1 MDGLV
6 SSFQF
11 SSSRFTTSLY
21 DKGENDKTTTTT
33 TTTTTQTAGTAANAV
48 SERDANGGNQG
59 GGNGGNGGIATAI
72 QTNGVQFGSV
82 LGNAVAQE
90 AIVNRALEL
99 VQSVRETMFGEL
111 TQALGFSNDIIN
123 KVSENQAFI
132 EALNGNEFAMSG
144 FTLEFSTTLVSG
156 AQSQSVNVSVSLS
169 QSFLTNNFDSKQL
182 STYTALRNMVLL
194 TGENPQIDTLDSW
207 IRKAYDAYG
216 SSSSSGVSSMQNSL
230 TDLMTFSRIE
240 FSSLSLQTLSN
251 VNSSNLSS
259 VNVSIVSMN
268 TSIVRWQEGT
278 DSAKLIDPLIIDL
291 GGDGV
296 ELSDDTFS
304 FDLDADGESD
314 QISRPK
320 GNSGF
325 LALDKNG
332 DGIIND
338 GTELFGTQN
347 GDGFKDL
354 ARYDSNGDGKIDKD
368 DPIYDKLRIWKPGAN
383 GDQGELIGL
392 GEVGIGAIYLDA
404 KNNEQ
409 LMQSANGET
418 LGVQRKSAAYQRTD
432 GSEGQIYHV
441 DLAKRDEQATVS
453 KDVGIAAYHKSQND
467 LDLLRT
473 LVGNTKNEETSANNT
488 GNLENITQL
497 TPAEIRQQ
505 IEEIKQGNVSEENLA
520 LVQLDALLGKAKNN
534 NGLTAILNRVAFDG
548 NLSSVNDQFFNYQ
561 ALVNAQRLLA

>member
-216 SSSSSGVSSMQNSL
+216 SSSSNSTSISSL
-230 TDLMTFSRIE
+230 TRVE
-240 FSSLSLQTLSN
+240 FSSLSLQTSS
-251 VNSSNLSS
+251 VNTSNLS
-259 VNVSIVSMN
+259 VNLSTLSMN
-268 TSIVRWQEGT
+268 ASITQIQTSLNISASGT

-409 LMQSANGET
+409 LMQSTNGET

-488 GNLENITQL
+488 GNLESITQL

>member
-6 SSFQF
+6 SSFQY

-33 TTTTTQTAGTAANAV
+33 ATTTTQTLATATNAV

-59 GGNGGNGGIATAI
+59 GGNGNNGGIATAI
-72 QTNGVQFGSV
+72 TATGVQFGAT
-82 LGNAVAQE
+82 LGNAIAQE

-111 TQALGFSNDIIN
+111 SQALGFSSDIIN
-123 KVSENQAFI
+123 KVVEQQAFI
-132 EALNGNEFAMSG
+132 EALNENEFAMSG
-144 FTLEFSTTLVSG
+144 LTLGFSATLVSG
-156 AQSQSVNVSVSLS
+156 TQSQSVNVSVSLS
-169 QSFLTNNFDSKQL
+169 QSFLQNNFSSTDL
-182 STYTALRNMVLL
+182 STYTALRNMFLL
-194 TGENPQIDTLDSW
+194 TGEIPQIDTVDSW
-207 IRKAYDAYG
+207 IHKAYNAYG
-216 SSSSSGVSSMQNSL
+216 SSSRGTSVSSL
-230 TDLMTFSRIE
+230 TRVE
-240 FSSLSLQTLSN
+240 FSSISLQTLSN
-251 VNSSNLSS
+251 VNSTN
-259 VNVSIVSMN
+259 VNVSLSSLSVD
-268 TSIVRWQEGT
+268 TSIVRWQGN
-278 DSAKLIDPLIIDL
+278 DSVNLVDPLIIDL

-409 LMQSANGET
+409 LMQSASGET

-432 GSEGQIYHV
+432 GSEGQVYHI
-441 DLAKRDEQATVS
+441 DLAKRDEQSSAVS
-453 KDVGIAAYHKSQND
+453 KGAGIAAYHKSQND

-473 LVGNTKNEETSANNT
+473 LVGNTKNEDASANNT
-488 GNLENITQL
+488 GSLENITQL

-505 IEEIKQGNVSEENLA
+505 IEEIKNGNVSEENLA
-520 LVQLDALLGKAKNN
+520 LVQLDALLGKAKNSD
-534 NGLTAILNRVAFDG
+534 GLLAILNRVAFDG

>member
-6 SSFQF
+6 SSFQY

-33 TTTTTQTAGTAANAV
+33 ATTTTQTLATATNAV

-59 GGNGGNGGIATAI
+59 GGNGNNGGIATAI
-72 QTNGVQFGSV
+72 TATGVQFGAT
-82 LGNAVAQE
+82 LGNAIAQE

-111 TQALGFSNDIIN
+111 SQALGFSSDIIN
-123 KVSENQAFI
+123 KVVEQQAFI
-132 EALNGNEFAMSG
+132 EALNENEFAMSG
-144 FTLEFSTTLVSG
+144 LTLGFSATLVSG

-169 QSFLTNNFDSKQL
+169 QSFLQNNFSSTDL
-182 STYTALRNMVLL
+182 STYTALRNMFLL
-194 TGENPQIDTLDSW
+194 TGEIPQIDTVDSW
-207 IRKAYDAYG
+207 IHKAYNAYG
-216 SSSSSGVSSMQNSL
+216 SSSRGTSVSSL
-230 TDLMTFSRIE
+230 TRVE
-240 FSSLSLQTLSN
+240 FSSVSIQTLSSAS
-251 VNSSNLSS
+251 SSN
-259 VNVSIVSMN
+259 VNVSLSA
-268 TSIVRWQEGT
+268 TSVNANIVRWQGN
-278 DSAKLIDPLIIDL
+278 DSVNLVDPLIIDL

-325 LALDKNG
+325 LAFDKNG

-409 LMQSANGET
+409 LMQSASGET

-432 GSEGQIYHV
+432 GSEGQVYHI
-441 DLAKRDEQATVS
+441 DLAKRDEQSSAVS
-453 KDVGIAAYHKSQND
+453 KGAGIAAYHKSQND

-473 LVGNTKNEETSANNT
+473 LVGNTKNEDASANNT
-488 GNLENITQL
+488 GSLENITQL

-505 IEEIKQGNVSEENLA
+505 IEEIKNGNVSEENLA
-520 LVQLDALLGKAKNN
+520 LVQLDALLGKAKNSD
-534 NGLTAILNRVAFDG
+534 GLLAILNRVAFDG

>member
-6 SSFQF
+6 SSFQY

-21 DKGENDKTTTTT
+21 DKGENDKTTTAT
-33 TTTTTQTAGTAANAV
+33 TTTTTQTVATTANAV

-59 GGNGGNGGIATAI
+59 GNNGNNGGVATAI
-72 QTNGVQFGSV
+72 TATGVQFGAT

-111 TQALGFSNDIIN
+111 SQALGFSSDIIN
-123 KVSENQAFI
+123 KVVEQQAFV
-132 EALNGNEFAMSG
+132 EALNENNFAMSG
-144 FTLEFSTTLVSG
+144 FTLGFSATLVSG
-156 AQSQSVNVSVSLS
+156 AQTQSVNVSVSLS
-169 QSFLTNNFDSKQL
+169 QSFLQNNFSSTEL
-182 STYTALRNMVLL
+182 STYTALRNMFLL
-194 TGENPQIDTLDSW
+194 TGEIPQIDTVDSW
-207 IRKAYDAYG
+207 IRKAYNAYG
-216 SSSSSGVSSMQNSL
+216 SSSSNGVSSMQSSL
-230 TDLMTFSRIE
+230 TSQMTISRVE
-240 FSSLSLQTLSN
+240 FSSISLQTLSN
-251 VNSSNLSS
+251 ANSRNLDVSLSTLS
-259 VNVSIVSMN
+259 VD
-268 TSIVRWQEGT
+268 TSIVRWQGN
-278 DSAKLIDPLIIDL
+278 DSVNLVDPLIIDL

-296 ELSDDTFS
+296 ELSNDTFS

-409 LMQSANGET
+409 LMQSASGET

-432 GSEGQIYHV
+432 GSEGQIYHI
-441 DLAKRDEQATVS
+441 DLAKRDEQSSAVS
-453 KDVGIAAYHKSQND
+453 KGAGIAAYHKSQND

-473 LVGNTKNEETSANNT
+473 LVGNTKNEDASANNT
-488 GNLENITQL
+488 GSLENITQL

-505 IEEIKQGNVSEENLA
+505 IEEIRNGNVSEENLA
-520 LVQLDALLGKAKNN
+520 LVQLDALLGKAKNSD
-534 NGLTAILNRVAFDG
+534 GLTAILNRVAFDG
-548 NLSSVNDQFFNYQ
+548 NLSSVNDQMFNYQ

>member
-216 SSSSSGVSSMQNSL
+216 SSSSNSTSISSL
-230 TDLMTFSRIE
+230 TRVE
-240 FSSLSLQTLSN
+240 FSSISLQTLSN
-251 VNSSNLSS
+251 ANSTN
-259 VNVSIVSMN
+259 VNVSLSTTSVN
-268 TSIVRWQEGT
+268 TSIVRWQGN
-278 DSAKLIDPLIIDL
+278 DSVNLVDPLIIDL

-488 GNLENITQL
+488 GNLESITQL

>member
-6 SSFQF
+6 SSFQY

-33 TTTTTQTAGTAANAV
+33 ATTTTQTLATATNAV

-59 GGNGGNGGIATAI
+59 GGNGNNGGIATAI
-72 QTNGVQFGSV
+72 TATGVQFGAT
-82 LGNAVAQE
+82 LGNAIAQE

-111 TQALGFSNDIIN
+111 SQALGFSSDIIN
-123 KVSENQAFI
+123 KVVEQQAFI
-132 EALNGNEFAMSG
+132 EALNENEFAMSG
-144 FTLEFSTTLVSG
+144 LTLGFSATLVSG

-169 QSFLTNNFDSKQL
+169 QSFLQNNFSSTDL
-182 STYTALRNMVLL
+182 STYTALRNMFLL
-194 TGENPQIDTLDSW
+194 TGEIPQIDTVDSW
-207 IRKAYDAYG
+207 IHKAYNAYG
-216 SSSSSGVSSMQNSL
+216 SSSRGTSVSSL
-230 TDLMTFSRIE
+230 TRVE
-240 FSSLSLQTLSN
+240 FSSISLQTLSN
-251 VNSSNLSS
+251 VNSTN
-259 VNVSIVSMN
+259 VNVSLSA
-268 TSIVRWQEGT
+268 TSVNANIVRWQGN
-278 DSAKLIDPLIIDL
+278 DSVNLVDPLIIDL

-354 ARYDSNGDGKIDKD
+354 ARYDSNGDGNIDKD

-409 LMQSANGET
+409 LMQSASGET

-432 GSEGQIYHV
+432 GSEGQVYHI
-441 DLAKRDEQATVS
+441 DLAKRDEQSSAVS
-453 KDVGIAAYHKSQND
+453 KGAGIAAYHKSQND

-473 LVGNTKNEETSANNT
+473 LVGNTKNEDASANNT
-488 GNLENITQL
+488 GSLENITQL

-505 IEEIKQGNVSEENLA
+505 IEEIKNGNVSEENLA
-520 LVQLDALLGKAKNN
+520 LVQLDALLGKAKNSD
-534 NGLTAILNRVAFDG
+534 GLLAILNRVAFDG

>member
-33 TTTTTQTAGTAANAV
+33 TTTTTQAVGTAANAV

-72 QTNGVQFGSV
+72 QTSDVQFGSV

-169 QSFLTNNFDSKQL
+169 QSFLESNFDGKQL

-216 SSSSSGVSSMQNSL
+216 SSSSSSTSISSL
-230 TDLMTFSRIE
+230 TRVE
-240 FSSLSLQTLSN
+240 FSSLSLQTSSIN
-251 VNSSNLSS
+251 TSNLG
-259 VNVSIVSMN
+259 VSLSTLSMN
-268 TSIVRWQEGT
+268 ASITQIQMSLNISAGGT
-278 DSAKLIDPLIIDL
+278 DSANLI
-291 GGDGV
+291 
-296 ELSDDTFS
+296 
-304 FDLDADGESD
+304 A
-314 QISRPK
+314 
-320 GNSGF
+320 
-325 LALDKNG
+325 
-332 DGIIND
+332 
-338 GTELFGTQN
+338 
-347 GDGFKDL
+347 
-354 ARYDSNGDGKIDKD
+354 
-368 DPIYDKLRIWKPGAN
+368 
-383 GDQGELIGL
+383 
-392 GEVGIGAIYLDA
+392 
-404 KNNEQ
+404 
-409 LMQSANGET
+409 
-418 LGVQRKSAAYQRTD
+418 
-432 GSEGQIYHV
+432 
-441 DLAKRDEQATVS
+441 
-453 KDVGIAAYHKSQND
+453 
-467 LDLLRT
+467 
-473 LVGNTKNEETSANNT
+473 
-488 GNLENITQL
+488 
-497 TPAEIRQQ
+497 
-505 IEEIKQGNVSEENLA
+505 
-520 LVQLDALLGKAKNN
+520 
-534 NGLTAILNRVAFDG
+534 
-548 NLSSVNDQFFNYQ
+548 
-561 ALVNAQRLLA
+561 

>member
-6 SSFQF
+6 SSFQY

-33 TTTTTQTAGTAANAV
+33 ATTTTHTLATATNAV

-59 GGNGGNGGIATAI
+59 GGNGNNGGIATAI
-72 QTNGVQFGSV
+72 TATGVQFGAT
-82 LGNAVAQE
+82 LGNAIAQE

-111 TQALGFSNDIIN
+111 SQALGFSSDIIN
-123 KVSENQAFI
+123 KVVEQQAFI
-132 EALNGNEFAMSG
+132 EALNENEFAMSG
-144 FTLEFSTTLVSG
+144 LTLGFSATLVSG
-156 AQSQSVNVSVSLS
+156 TQSQSVNVSVSLS
-169 QSFLTNNFDSKQL
+169 QSFLQNNFSSTDL
-182 STYTALRNMVLL
+182 STYTALRNMFLL
-194 TGENPQIDTLDSW
+194 TGEIPQIDTVDSW
-207 IRKAYDAYG
+207 IHKAYNAYG
-216 SSSSSGVSSMQNSL
+216 SSSRGTSVSSL
-230 TDLMTFSRIE
+230 TRVE
-240 FSSLSLQTLSN
+240 FSSISLQTLSN
-251 VNSSNLSS
+251 VNSTN
-259 VNVSIVSMN
+259 VNVSLSSLSVD
-268 TSIVRWQEGT
+268 TSIVRWQGN
-278 DSAKLIDPLIIDL
+278 DSVNLVDPLIIDL

-409 LMQSANGET
+409 LMQSASGET

-432 GSEGQIYHV
+432 GSEGQVYHI
-441 DLAKRDEQATVS
+441 DLAKRDEQSSAVS
-453 KDVGIAAYHKSQND
+453 KGAGIAAYHKSQND

-473 LVGNTKNEETSANNT
+473 LVGNTKNEDASANNT
-488 GNLENITQL
+488 GSLENITQL

-505 IEEIKQGNVSEENLA
+505 IEEIKNGNVSEENLA
-520 LVQLDALLGKAKNN
+520 LVQLDALLGKAKNSD
-534 NGLTAILNRVAFDG
+534 GLLAILNRVAFDG

>member
-1 MDGLV
+1 
-6 SSFQF
+6 
-11 SSSRFTTSLY
+11 
-21 DKGENDKTTTTT
+21 N
-33 TTTTTQTAGTAANAV
+33 
-48 SERDANGGNQG
+48 
-59 GGNGGNGGIATAI
+59 
-72 QTNGVQFGSV
+72 
-82 LGNAVAQE
+82 LG
-90 AIVNRALEL
+90 
-99 VQSVRETMFGEL
+99 
-111 TQALGFSNDIIN
+111 
-123 KVSENQAFI
+123 
-132 EALNGNEFAMSG
+132 
-144 FTLEFSTTLVSG
+144 
-156 AQSQSVNVSVSLS
+156 VSLS
-169 QSFLTNNFDSKQL
+169 
-182 STYTALRNMVLL
+182 
-194 TGENPQIDTLDSW
+194 
-207 IRKAYDAYG
+207 
-216 SSSSSGVSSMQNSL
+216 
-230 TDLMTFSRIE
+230 
-240 FSSLSLQTLSN
+240 TLSMN
-251 VNSSNLSS
+251 A
-259 VNVSIVSMN
+259 SITQIQMSLN
-268 TSIVRWQEGT
+268 ISPRGT
-278 DSAKLIDPLIIDL
+278 DSAKLIDPLFIDL

-383 GDQGELIGL
+383 GDQGEIIGL

-409 LMQSANGET
+409 LMQSVSGET

-441 DLAKRDEQATVS
+441 DLAKREQSSAVS
-453 KDVGIAAYHKSQND
+453 KDAGIAAYHKSQND

-473 LVGNTKNEETSANNT
+473 LVGNTKNEETSANNI
-488 GNLENITQL
+488 GNNLENITQL
-497 TPAEIRQQ
+497 TPAKIRQQ

>member
-33 TTTTTQTAGTAANAV
+33 TTQTVGTAANAV

-59 GGNGGNGGIATAI
+59 GGNGSNGGIATAI

-82 LGNAVAQE
+82 LGNAIAQE

-169 QSFLTNNFDSKQL
+169 QSFLANNFDSKQL

-216 SSSSSGVSSMQNSL
+216 SSSSNSTSISSL
-230 TDLMTFSRIE
+230 TRVE

-278 DSAKLIDPLIIDL
+278 DSVNLVDPLIIDL

-354 ARYDSNGDGKIDKD
+354 AHYDSNGDGKIDKD

-441 DLAKRDEQATVS
+441 DLAKREQSSAVS

-497 TPAEIRQQ
+497 TPVEIRQQ
-505 IEEIKQGNVSEENLA
+505 IEEIRNGNVSEENLA

>member
-33 TTTTTQTAGTAANAV
+33 TTTTTQTVGTAANAV

-123 KVSENQAFI
+123 KVSENQAFV

-169 QSFLTNNFDSKQL
+169 QSFLENNFDSKQL

-216 SSSSSGVSSMQNSL
+216 SSSSSGTSISSL
-230 TDLMTFSRIE
+230 TRVE
-240 FSSLSLQTLSN
+240 FSSLSLQTSS
-251 VNSSNLSS
+251 VNTSNLSS
-259 VNVSIVSMN
+259 VNVSVVSMN

-354 ARYDSNGDGKIDKD
+354 ARYDSNSDGKIDKD

-392 GEVGIGAIYLDA
+392 GEVGIGAIFLDA

-409 LMQSANGET
+409 LMQSASGET

-432 GSEGQIYHV
+432 GSEGQIHHI
-441 DLAKRDEQATVS
+441 DLAKREQSSTVS

-488 GNLENITQL
+488 GNNLGNITQL

>member
-6 SSFQF
+6 SSFQY

-33 TTTTTQTAGTAANAV
+33 ATTTTQTLATATNAV

-59 GGNGGNGGIATAI
+59 GGNGNNGGIATAI
-72 QTNGVQFGSV
+72 TATSVQFGAT
-82 LGNAVAQE
+82 LGNAIAQE

-111 TQALGFSNDIIN
+111 SQALGFSSDIIN
-123 KVSENQAFI
+123 KVVEQQAFI
-132 EALNGNEFAMSG
+132 EALNENEFAMSG
-144 FTLEFSTTLVSG
+144 LTLGFSATLVSG

-169 QSFLTNNFDSKQL
+169 QSFLQNNFSSTDL
-182 STYTALRNMVLL
+182 STYTALRNMFLL
-194 TGENPQIDTLDSW
+194 TGEIPQIDTVDSW
-207 IRKAYDAYG
+207 IHKAYNAYG
-216 SSSSSGVSSMQNSL
+216 SSSRGTSVSSL
-230 TDLMTFSRIE
+230 TRVE
-240 FSSLSLQTLSN
+240 FSSISLQTLSN
-251 VNSSNLSS
+251 VNSTN
-259 VNVSIVSMN
+259 VNVSLSSLSVD
-268 TSIVRWQEGT
+268 TSIVRWQGN
-278 DSAKLIDPLIIDL
+278 DSVNLVDPLIIDL

-409 LMQSANGET
+409 LMQSASGET

-432 GSEGQIYHV
+432 GSEGQVYHI
-441 DLAKRDEQATVS
+441 DLAKRDEQSSAVS
-453 KDVGIAAYHKSQND
+453 KGAGIAAYHKSQND

-473 LVGNTKNEETSANNT
+473 LVGNTKNEDASANNT
-488 GNLENITQL
+488 GSLENITQL

-505 IEEIKQGNVSEENLA
+505 IEEIKNGNVSEENLA
-520 LVQLDALLGKAKNN
+520 LVQLDALLGKAKNSD
-534 NGLTAILNRVAFDG
+534 GLLAILNRVAFDG

>member
-216 SSSSSGVSSMQNSL
+216 SSSSNSTSISSL
-230 TDLMTFSRIE
+230 TRVE
-240 FSSLSLQTLSN
+240 FSSLSLQTSS
-251 VNSSNLSS
+251 VNTSNLS
-259 VNVSIVSMN
+259 VNLSTLSMN
-268 TSIVRWQEGT
+268 ASITQIQTSLNISASGT

-409 LMQSANGET
+409 LMQSTNGET

>member
-216 SSSSSGVSSMQNSL
+216 SSSSNSTSISSL
-230 TDLMTFSRIE
+230 TRVE
-240 FSSLSLQTLSN
+240 FSSISLQTLSN
-251 VNSSNLSS
+251 ANSTN
-259 VNVSIVSMN
+259 VNVSLSTTSVN
-268 TSIVRWQEGT
+268 TSIVRWQGN
-278 DSAKLIDPLIIDL
+278 DSVNLIDPLIIDL

-409 LMQSANGET
+409 LMQSTNGET

-488 GNLENITQL
+488 GNLESITQL

>member
-11 SSSRFTTSLY
+11 SSSRFTTNLY

-216 SSSSSGVSSMQNSL
+216 SSSSNSTSISSL
-230 TDLMTFSRIE
+230 TRVE
-240 FSSLSLQTLSN
+240 FSSLSLQTSS
-251 VNSSNLSS
+251 VNTSNLS
-259 VNVSIVSMN
+259 VNLSTLSMN
-268 TSIVRWQEGT
+268 ASITQIQTSLNISASGT

-296 ELSDDTFS
+296 DLSDDTFS

-409 LMQSANGET
+409 LMQSTNGET

-488 GNLENITQL
+488 GNLESITQL

>member
-6 SSFQF
+6 SSFQY

-33 TTTTTQTAGTAANAV
+33 ATTTTQTLATATNAV

-59 GGNGGNGGIATAI
+59 GGNGGIATAI
-72 QTNGVQFGSV
+72 TATSVQFGAT
-82 LGNAVAQE
+82 LGNAIAQE

-111 TQALGFSNDIIN
+111 SQALGFSSDIIN
-123 KVSENQAFI
+123 KVVEQQAFI
-132 EALNGNEFAMSG
+132 EALNENEFAMSG
-144 FTLEFSTTLVSG
+144 LTLGFSATLVSG

-169 QSFLTNNFDSKQL
+169 QSFLQNNFSSTDL
-182 STYTALRNMVLL
+182 STYTALRNMFLL
-194 TGENPQIDTLDSW
+194 TGEIPQIDTVDSW
-207 IRKAYDAYG
+207 IHKAYNAYG
-216 SSSSSGVSSMQNSL
+216 SSSSNGVPSMQNSL
-230 TDLMTFSRIE
+230 TSLMSISRVE
-240 FSSLSLQTLSN
+240 FSSVSIQTLSSA
-251 VNSSNLSS
+251 SSTT
-259 VNVSIVSMN
+259 VNVSLSSLSVD
-268 TSIVRWQEGT
+268 TSIVRWQGN
-278 DSAKLIDPLIIDL
+278 DSVNLVDPLIIDL

-409 LMQSANGET
+409 LMQSASGET

-432 GSEGQIYHV
+432 GSEGQVYHI
-441 DLAKRDEQATVS
+441 DLAKRDEQSSAVS
-453 KDVGIAAYHKSQND
+453 KGAGIAAYHKSQND

-473 LVGNTKNEETSANNT
+473 LVGNTKNEDASANNT
-488 GNLENITQL
+488 GSLENITQL

-505 IEEIKQGNVSEENLA
+505 IEEIKNGNVSEENLA
-520 LVQLDALLGKAKNN
+520 LVQLDALLGKAKNSD
-534 NGLTAILNRVAFDG
+534 GLLAILNRVAFDG

>member
-216 SSSSSGVSSMQNSL
+216 SSSSNSTSISSL
-230 TDLMTFSRIE
+230 TRVE
-240 FSSLSLQTLSN
+240 FSSLSLQTSS
-251 VNSSNLSS
+251 VNTSNLS
-259 VNVSIVSMN
+259 VNLSTLSMN
-268 TSIVRWQEGT
+268 ASITQIQTSLNISASGT

-409 LMQSANGET
+409 LMQSTNGET

-505 IEEIKQGNVSEENLA
+505 IEEIRNGNVSEENLA

>member
-33 TTTTTQTAGTAANAV
+33 TTTTTQAVGTAANAV

-72 QTNGVQFGSV
+72 QTSDVQFGSV

-169 QSFLTNNFDSKQL
+169 QSFLESNFDGKQL

-216 SSSSSGVSSMQNSL
+216 SSSSSSTSISSL
-230 TDLMTFSRIE
+230 TRVE
-240 FSSLSLQTLSN
+240 FSSLSLQTSSIN
-251 VNSSNLSS
+251 TSNLG
-259 VNVSIVSMN
+259 VSLSTLSMN
-268 TSIVRWQEGT
+268 ASITQIQMSLNISAGGT

-383 GDQGELIGL
+383 GDQGEIIGL

-409 LMQSANGET
+409 LMQSVSGET

-441 DLAKRDEQATVS
+441 DLAKREQSSAVS
-453 KDVGIAAYHKSQND
+453 KDAGIAAYHKSQND

-473 LVGNTKNEETSANNT
+473 LVGNTKNEETSANNI
-488 GNLENITQL
+488 GNNLENITQL
-497 TPAEIRQQ
+497 TPAKIRQQ

-534 NGLTAILNRVAFDG
+534 NGLTALLNRVAFDG

>member
-6 SSFQF
+6 SSFQY

-33 TTTTTQTAGTAANAV
+33 ATTTTQTLATATNAV

-59 GGNGGNGGIATAI
+59 GGNGNNGGIATAI
-72 QTNGVQFGSV
+72 TATSVQFGAT
-82 LGNAVAQE
+82 LGNAIAQE

-111 TQALGFSNDIIN
+111 SQALGFSSDIIN
-123 KVSENQAFI
+123 KVVEQQAFI
-132 EALNGNEFAMSG
+132 EALNENEFAMSG
-144 FTLEFSTTLVSG
+144 LTLGFSATLVSG

-169 QSFLTNNFDSKQL
+169 QSFLQNNFSSTDL
-182 STYTALRNMVLL
+182 STYTALRNMFLL
-194 TGENPQIDTLDSW
+194 TGEIPQIDTVDSW
-207 IRKAYDAYG
+207 IHKAYNAYG
-216 SSSSSGVSSMQNSL
+216 SSSRGTSVSSL
-230 TDLMTFSRIE
+230 TRVE
-240 FSSLSLQTLSN
+240 FSSISLQTLSN
-251 VNSSNLSS
+251 VNSTN
-259 VNVSIVSMN
+259 VNVSLSSLSVD
-268 TSIVRWQEGT
+268 TSIVRWQGN
-278 DSAKLIDPLIIDL
+278 DSVNLVDPLIIDL

-409 LMQSANGET
+409 LMQSASGET

-432 GSEGQIYHV
+432 GSEGQVYHI
-441 DLAKRDEQATVS
+441 DLAKRDEQSSAVS
-453 KDVGIAAYHKSQND
+453 KGAGIAAYHKSQND

-473 LVGNTKNEETSANNT
+473 LVGNTKNEDASANNT
-488 GNLENITQL
+488 GSLENITQL

-505 IEEIKQGNVSEENLA
+505 IEEIKNGNVSEENLA
-520 LVQLDALLGKAKNN
+520 LVQLDALLGKAKNSD
-534 NGLTAILNRVAFDG
+534 GLLAILNRVAFDG
-548 NLSSVNDQFFNYQ
+548 NLSSVNDQFFHYQ

>member
-6 SSFQF
+6 SSFQY

-33 TTTTTQTAGTAANAV
+33 ATTTTQTLATATNAV

-59 GGNGGNGGIATAI
+59 GGNGNNGGIATAI
-72 QTNGVQFGSV
+72 TATGVQFGAT
-82 LGNAVAQE
+82 LGNAIAQE

-111 TQALGFSNDIIN
+111 SQALGFSSDIIN
-123 KVSENQAFI
+123 KVVEQQAFI
-132 EALNGNEFAMSG
+132 EALNENEFAMSG
-144 FTLEFSTTLVSG
+144 LTLGFSATLVSG

-169 QSFLTNNFDSKQL
+169 QSFLQNNFSSTDL
-182 STYTALRNMVLL
+182 STYTALRNMFLL
-194 TGENPQIDTLDSW
+194 TGEIPQIDTVDSW
-207 IRKAYDAYG
+207 IHKAYNAYG
-216 SSSSSGVSSMQNSL
+216 SSSRGTSVSSL
-230 TDLMTFSRIE
+230 TRVE
-240 FSSLSLQTLSN
+240 FSSVSIQTLSSAS
-251 VNSSNLSS
+251 SSN
-259 VNVSIVSMN
+259 VNVSLSATSVN
-268 TSIVRWQEGT
+268 TNIVRWQGN
-278 DSAKLIDPLIIDL
+278 DSVNLVDPLIIDL

-409 LMQSANGET
+409 LMQSASGET

-432 GSEGQIYHV
+432 GSEGQVYHI
-441 DLAKRDEQATVS
+441 DLAKRDEQNSAVS
-453 KDVGIAAYHKSQND
+453 KGAGIAAYHKSQND

-473 LVGNTKNEETSANNT
+473 LVGNTKNEDASANNT
-488 GNLENITQL
+488 GSLENITQL

-505 IEEIKQGNVSEENLA
+505 IEEIKNGNVSEENLA
-520 LVQLDALLGKAKNN
+520 LVQLDALLGKAKNSD
-534 NGLTAILNRVAFDG
+534 GLLAILNRVAFDG

>member
-6 SSFQF
+6 SSFQY

-21 DKGENDKTTTTT
+21 DKGENDKNTTTT
-33 TTTTTQTAGTAANAV
+33 TTTTTQTVATTTNAV

-59 GGNGGNGGIATAI
+59 GGNGNNGGVATAI
-72 QTNGVQFGSV
+72 TATGVQFGST

-111 TQALGFSNDIIN
+111 SQALGFSSDIIN
-123 KVSENQAFI
+123 KVVEQQAFV
-132 EALNGNEFAMSG
+132 EALNENEFALSG
-144 FTLEFSTTLVSG
+144 FTFGFSATLVSG
-156 AQSQSVNVSVSLS
+156 GQSQSVNVSVSLS
-169 QSFLTNNFDSKQL
+169 QSFLENNFSSTEL
-182 STYTALRNMVLL
+182 STYTALRNMFLL
-194 TGENPQIDTLDSW
+194 TGETPQIDTVDSW
-207 IRKAYDAYG
+207 IRKAYNAYG
-216 SSSSSGVSSMQNSL
+216 SSSSNGVSSMQSSL
-230 TDLMTFSRIE
+230 TSLTTISRVE
-240 FSSLSLQTLSN
+240 FSSVSLQTLSN
-251 VNSSNLSS
+251 ANSRN
-259 VNVSIVSMN
+259 VNVSLSTLSVD
-268 TSIVRWQEGT
+268 TSIVRWQGN
-278 DSAKLIDPLIIDL
+278 DSVNLVDPLIIDL
-291 GGDGV
+291 GGDGI

-368 DPIYDKLRIWKPGAN
+368 DPIYDKLRIWKPGTN
-383 GDQGELIGL
+383 GSQGELIGL

-409 LMQSANGET
+409 LMQSASGET

-432 GSEGQIYHV
+432 GSEGQVYHI
-441 DLAKRDEQATVS
+441 DLAKRDDQSSAVS
-453 KDVGIAAYHKSQND
+453 KGAGIAAYHKSQND

-473 LVGNTKNEETSANNT
+473 LVGNTKDEETSANNT
-488 GNLENITQL
+488 GSLENITQL

-505 IEEIKQGNVSEENLA
+505 IEEIKNGNVSEENLA
-520 LVQLDALLGKAKNN
+520 LVQLDALLGKAKNS

-548 NLSSVNDQFFNYQ
+548 NLSSVNDQLFNYQ

>member
-6 SSFQF
+6 SSFQY

-33 TTTTTQTAGTAANAV
+33 ATTTTQTLATATNAV

-59 GGNGGNGGIATAI
+59 GGNGNNGGIATAI
-72 QTNGVQFGSV
+72 TATGVQFGAT
-82 LGNAVAQE
+82 LGNAIAQE

-111 TQALGFSNDIIN
+111 SQALGFSSDIIN
-123 KVSENQAFI
+123 KVVEQQAFI
-132 EALNGNEFAMSG
+132 EALNENEFAMSG
-144 FTLEFSTTLVSG
+144 LTLGFSATLVSG

-169 QSFLTNNFDSKQL
+169 QSFLQNNFSSTDL
-182 STYTALRNMVLL
+182 STYTALRNMFLL
-194 TGENPQIDTLDSW
+194 TGEIPQIDTVDSW
-207 IRKAYDAYG
+207 IHKAYNAYG
-216 SSSSSGVSSMQNSL
+216 SSSRGTSVSSL
-230 TDLMTFSRIE
+230 TRVE
-240 FSSLSLQTLSN
+240 FSSISLQTLSH
-251 VNSSNLSS
+251 VNSTN
-259 VNVSIVSMN
+259 VNVSLSSLSVD
-268 TSIVRWQEGT
+268 TSIVRWQGN
-278 DSAKLIDPLIIDL
+278 DSVNLVDPLIIDL

-409 LMQSANGET
+409 LMQSASGET

-432 GSEGQIYHV
+432 GSEGQVYHI
-441 DLAKRDEQATVS
+441 DLAKRDEQSSAVS
-453 KDVGIAAYHKSQND
+453 KGAGIAAYHKSQND

-473 LVGNTKNEETSANNT
+473 LVGNTKNEDASANNT
-488 GNLENITQL
+488 GSLENITQL

-505 IEEIKQGNVSEENLA
+505 IEEIKNGNVSEENLA
-520 LVQLDALLGKAKNN
+520 LVQLDALLGKAKNSD
-534 NGLTAILNRVAFDG
+534 GLLAILNRVAFDG

>member
-6 SSFQF
+6 SSFQY

-33 TTTTTQTAGTAANAV
+33 ATTTTQTLATATNAV

-59 GGNGGNGGIATAI
+59 GGNGNNGGIATAI
-72 QTNGVQFGSV
+72 TATGVQFGAT
-82 LGNAVAQE
+82 LGNAIAQE

-111 TQALGFSNDIIN
+111 SQALGFSSDIIN
-123 KVSENQAFI
+123 KVVEQQAFI
-132 EALNGNEFAMSG
+132 EALNENEFAMSG
-144 FTLEFSTTLVSG
+144 LTLGFSATLVSG

-169 QSFLTNNFDSKQL
+169 QSFLQNNFSSTDL
-182 STYTALRNMVLL
+182 STYTALRNMFLL
-194 TGENPQIDTLDSW
+194 TGEIPQIDTVDSW
-207 IRKAYDAYG
+207 IHKAYNAYG
-216 SSSSSGVSSMQNSL
+216 SSSRGTSVSSL
-230 TDLMTFSRIE
+230 TRVE
-240 FSSLSLQTLSN
+240 FSSISLQTLSN
-251 VNSSNLSS
+251 VNSTN
-259 VNVSIVSMN
+259 VNVSLSSLSVD
-268 TSIVRWQEGT
+268 TSIVRWQGN
-278 DSAKLIDPLIIDL
+278 DSVNLVDPLIIDL

-409 LMQSANGET
+409 LMQSASGET

-432 GSEGQIYHV
+432 GSEGQVYHI
-441 DLAKRDEQATVS
+441 DLAKRDEQSSAVS
-453 KDVGIAAYHKSQND
+453 KGAGIAAYHKSQND

-473 LVGNTKNEETSANNT
+473 LVGNTKNEDASANNT
-488 GNLENITQL
+488 GSLENITQL
-497 TPAEIRQQ
+497 TPTEIRQQ
-505 IEEIKQGNVSEENLA
+505 IEEIKNGNVSEENLA
-520 LVQLDALLGKAKNN
+520 LVQLDALLGKAKNSD
-534 NGLTAILNRVAFDG
+534 GLLAILNRVAFDG

>member
-33 TTTTTQTAGTAANAV
+33 TTQTVGTAANAV
-48 SERDANGGNQG
+48 SERDANGSNQG

-169 QSFLTNNFDSKQL
+169 QSFLESNFDGKQL

-216 SSSSSGVSSMQNSL
+216 SSSSSSTSISSL
-230 TDLMTFSRIE
+230 TRVE
-240 FSSLSLQTLSN
+240 FSSLSLQTSSIN
-251 VNSSNLSS
+251 TSNLG
-259 VNVSIVSMN
+259 VSLSTLSMN
-268 TSIVRWQEGT
+268 ASITQIQMSLNISAGGT

-392 GEVGIGAIYLDA
+392 GEVGIGAIFLDA

-409 LMQSANGET
+409 LMQSASGET

-441 DLAKRDEQATVS
+441 DLAKREQSSTMS
-453 KDVGIAAYHKSQND
+453 KDAGIAAYHKSQND

>member
-33 TTTTTQTAGTAANAV
+33 TTTTTQTTGTAANAV

-59 GGNGGNGGIATAI
+59 GGNGGIATAI

-207 IRKAYDAYG
+207 IRKAYNAYG
-216 SSSSSGVSSMQNSL
+216 SSSSNSTSISSL
-230 TDLMTFSRIE
+230 TRVE
-240 FSSLSLQTLSN
+240 FSSISLQTLSN
-251 VNSSNLSS
+251 ANSTN
-259 VNVSIVSMN
+259 VNVSLSTTSVN
-268 TSIVRWQEGT
+268 TSIVRWQGN
-278 DSAKLIDPLIIDL
+278 DSVNLVDPLIIDL

-383 GDQGELIGL
+383 GDQGQLIGL

-488 GNLENITQL
+488 GNNLGNITQL

>member
-11 SSSRFTTSLY
+11 SSSRFTTNLY

-216 SSSSSGVSSMQNSL
+216 SSSSNSTSISSL
-230 TDLMTFSRIE
+230 TRVE
-240 FSSLSLQTLSN
+240 FSSLSLQTSS
-251 VNSSNLSS
+251 VNTSNLS
-259 VNVSIVSMN
+259 VNLSTLSMN
-268 TSIVRWQEGT
+268 ASITQIQTSLNISASGT

-409 LMQSANGET
+409 LMQSTNGET

-488 GNLENITQL
+488 GNLESITQL

>member
-6 SSFQF
+6 SSFQY

-33 TTTTTQTAGTAANAV
+33 ATTTTQTLATATNAV

-59 GGNGGNGGIATAI
+59 GGNGNNGGIATAI
-72 QTNGVQFGSV
+72 TATGVQFGAT
-82 LGNAVAQE
+82 LGNAIAQE

-111 TQALGFSNDIIN
+111 SQALGFSSDIIN
-123 KVSENQAFI
+123 KVVEQQAFI
-132 EALNGNEFAMSG
+132 EALNENEFAMSG
-144 FTLEFSTTLVSG
+144 LTLGFSATLVSG

-169 QSFLTNNFDSKQL
+169 QSFLQNNFSSTDL
-182 STYTALRNMVLL
+182 STYTALRNMFLL
-194 TGENPQIDTLDSW
+194 TGEIPQIDTVDSW
-207 IRKAYDAYG
+207 IHKAYNAYG
-216 SSSSSGVSSMQNSL
+216 SSSRGTSVSSL
-230 TDLMTFSRIE
+230 TRVE
-240 FSSLSLQTLSN
+240 FSSISLQTLSN
-251 VNSSNLSS
+251 VNSTN
-259 VNVSIVSMN
+259 VNVSLSSLSVD
-268 TSIVRWQEGT
+268 TSIVRWQGN
-278 DSAKLIDPLIIDL
+278 DSVNLVDPLIIDL

-409 LMQSANGET
+409 LMQSASGET

-432 GSEGQIYHV
+432 GSEGQVYHI
-441 DLAKRDEQATVS
+441 DLAKRDEQSSAVS
-453 KDVGIAAYHKSQND
+453 KGAGIAAYHKSQND

-473 LVGNTKNEETSANNT
+473 LVGNTKNEDASANNT
-488 GNLENITQL
+488 GSLENITQL

-505 IEEIKQGNVSEENLA
+505 IEEIKNGNVSEENLA
-520 LVQLDALLGKAKNN
+520 LVQLDALLGKAKNSD
-534 NGLTAILNRVAFDG
+534 GLLAILNRVAFDG

>member
-33 TTTTTQTAGTAANAV
+33 TTQTVGTAANAV
-48 SERDANGGNQG
+48 SERDANGSNQG

-144 FTLEFSTTLVSG
+144 FTLEFSTMLVSG

-169 QSFLTNNFDSKQL
+169 QSFLESNFDGKQL

-216 SSSSSGVSSMQNSL
+216 SSSSSSTSISSL
-230 TDLMTFSRIE
+230 TRVE
-240 FSSLSLQTLSN
+240 FSSLSLQTSSIN
-251 VNSSNLSS
+251 TSNLG
-259 VNVSIVSMN
+259 VSLSTLSMN
-268 TSIVRWQEGT
+268 ASITQIQMSLNISAGGT

-392 GEVGIGAIYLDA
+392 GEVGIGAIFLDA

-409 LMQSANGET
+409 LMQSASGET

-441 DLAKRDEQATVS
+441 DLAKREQSSTMS
-453 KDVGIAAYHKSQND
+453 KDAGIAAYHKSQND

>member
-6 SSFQF
+6 SSFQY

-33 TTTTTQTAGTAANAV
+33 ATTTTQTLATATNAV

-59 GGNGGNGGIATAI
+59 GGNGNNGGIATAI
-72 QTNGVQFGSV
+72 TATGVQFGAT
-82 LGNAVAQE
+82 LGNAIAQE

-111 TQALGFSNDIIN
+111 SQALGFSSDIIN
-123 KVSENQAFI
+123 KVVEQQAFI
-132 EALNGNEFAMSG
+132 EALNENEFAMSG
-144 FTLEFSTTLVSG
+144 LTLGFSATLVSG

-169 QSFLTNNFDSKQL
+169 QSFLQNNFSSTDL
-182 STYTALRNMVLL
+182 STYTALRNMFLL
-194 TGENPQIDTLDSW
+194 TGEIPQIDTVDSW
-207 IRKAYDAYG
+207 IHKAYNAYG
-216 SSSSSGVSSMQNSL
+216 SSSRGTSVSSL
-230 TDLMTFSRIE
+230 TRVE
-240 FSSLSLQTLSN
+240 FSSVSIQTLSSAS
-251 VNSSNLSS
+251 SSN
-259 VNVSIVSMN
+259 VNVSLSA
-268 TSIVRWQEGT
+268 TSVNANIVRWQGN
-278 DSAKLIDPLIIDL
+278 DSVNLVDPLIIDL

-368 DPIYDKLRIWKPGAN
+368 DPNSDKLRIWKPGAN

-409 LMQSANGET
+409 LMQSASGET

-432 GSEGQIYHV
+432 GSEGQVYHI
-441 DLAKRDEQATVS
+441 DLAKRDEQSSAVS
-453 KDVGIAAYHKSQND
+453 KGAGIAAYHKSQND

-473 LVGNTKNEETSANNT
+473 LVGNTKNEDASANNT
-488 GNLENITQL
+488 GSLENITQL

-505 IEEIKQGNVSEENLA
+505 IEEIKNGNVSEENLA
-520 LVQLDALLGKAKNN
+520 LVQLDALLGKAKNSD
-534 NGLTAILNRVAFDG
+534 GLLAILNRVAFDG

>member
-33 TTTTTQTAGTAANAV
+33 TTTTTQTVGTAANAV

-59 GGNGGNGGIATAI
+59 GGNGGNGGIATAV
-72 QTNGVQFGSV
+72 QTSGVQFGSV

-123 KVSENQAFI
+123 KVSENQAFV

-169 QSFLTNNFDSKQL
+169 QSFLENNFDSKQL

-216 SSSSSGVSSMQNSL
+216 SSSSSGTSISSL
-230 TDLMTFSRIE
+230 TRVE
-240 FSSLSLQTLSN
+240 FSSLSLQTSS
-251 VNSSNLSS
+251 VNTSNLSS
-259 VNVSIVSMN
+259 VNVSVVSMN

-354 ARYDSNGDGKIDKD
+354 ARYDSNSDGKIDKD

-409 LMQSANGET
+409 LMQSASGET

-432 GSEGQIYHV
+432 GSEGQLYHV
-441 DLAKRDEQATVS
+441 DLAKREQSSTVS

-488 GNLENITQL
+488 GNNLGNITQL